1 MKKIYPVIAALLLC
15 SNVLNAQQYQSQNI
29 SMLSNW
35 FDPAVVA
42 EPSAYGIKYN
52 GIWGWVDP
60 SGNEYAIIGSTA
72 GTYFID
78 VTNPVSP
85 VQRDYVPGRRDQCI
99 WREIKTY
106 QNYCYIVSDDGAPNS
121 LQIVDMSYLPDSV
134 HVVYDSNTLFERS
147 HTIWVDG
154 NRLYGGYVNGGSVG
168 YAAMAVFD
176 ISNPTSPVLLRKI
189 EDDYPGIFAYA
200 HDMYVRNDTVYAS
213 AGYDGLFIFKLD
225 ASNHFQSLGSLTNY
239 FNQGY
244 NHSSALSEDGH
255 TLIFCEELPNGQPVR
270 SVDVS
275 DLSNIT
281 ILTPFES
288 HPDATPHNPFIKGN
302 YLFLAYYQDGL
313 QVYDITNPSS
323 PARVGYFDTH
333 WQNDSL
339 GNYPYPYDEGAWG
352 AYLWLPSGNVIVSD
366 MQNGLYTLD
375 VSTITNIKHNNAS
388 AQIRLYPNPSNTDV
402 LNVQVPGSFKHVQYE
417 ILNAEGQLMKKGV
430 LSESNISIGH
440 LVSGIFTLKLISD
453 DNIAVAKFVVTK

>member
-1 MKKIYPVIAALLLC
+1 MKIIYPLALAMLL
-15 SNVLNAQQYQSQNI
+15 SINITKAQTYQSQNI

-52 GIWGWVDP
+52 GIWGWVDS

-78 VTNPVSP
+78 ITNPVSP
-85 VQRDYVPGRRDQCI
+85 VVKDYVAGRRDQCI

-106 QNYCYIVSDDGAPNS
+106 QNYCYLVSDDGAPNS

-134 HVVYDSNTLFERS
+134 HVVYDSNSLFERS
-147 HTIWVDG
+147 HTIWIDG
-154 NRLYGGYVNGGSVG
+154 NKLYGGYVNGGSVG
-168 YAAMAVFD
+168 HSAMAVFD

-200 HDMYVRNDTVYAS
+200 HDMYIRNDTVFAS
-213 AGYDGLFIFKLD
+213 AGYDGFFIFKLN
-225 ASNHFQSLGSLTNY
+225 ASNQFQLLGSLTNY

-244 NHSSALSEDGH
+244 NHSSALSDDGN
-255 TLIFCEELPNGQPVR
+255 TIIFCEELPNGQPVR

-275 DLSNIT
+275 DFSNIT
-281 ILTPFES
+281 ILTSFES

-302 YLFLAYYQDGL
+302 LLFLAYYQDGL
-313 QVYDITNPSS
+313 QVYDISNPSS
-323 PARVGYFDTH
+323 PIRVGYFDTH

-339 GNYPYPYDEGAWG
+339 GNYPFPYDEGAWG
-352 AYLWLPSGNVIVSD
+352 AYPWLPSGNVIVSD
-366 MQNGLYTLD
+366 MQNGLYVLD
-375 VSTITNIKHNNAS
+375 VSTITSIKQNNVS
-388 AQIRLYPNPSNTDV
+388 AQIYLYPNPANNDQ
-402 LNVQVPGSFKHVQYE
+402 LNILLPLSFNHAHYE
-417 ILNAEGQLMKKGV
+417 ILNANGQLIQKDF
-430 LSESNISIGH
+430 LSNSQINIHQLNSGMYTLRLIG
-440 LVSGIFTLKLISD
+440 
-453 DNIAVAKFVVTK
+453 DNTIAVQKFVKTK